1 MGSSDVTIFQVAKYV
16 AGSYDALIN
25 IFGRI
30 EAFLTRLKIYSEIPL
45 TTEMTTRLGKVLAE
59 VLTILALSTKE
70 MKDRRIS
77 GSFDRDIIHFL
88 LLSREIRETAC
99 GEN

>member
-1 MGSSDVTIFQVAKYV
+1 MAKDV
-16 AGSYDALIN
+16 AGSYDGLIN
-25 IFGRI
+25 IFERI
-30 EAFLTRLKIYSEIPL
+30 EAFLTRLKIYSGISL

-70 MKDRRIS
+70 MKGRPIS

-88 LLSREIRETAC
+88 FWAREIRETDR
-99 GEN
+99 GKS